1 MTRNKRTVED
11 LIDEMDGPAPT
22 TGEPPKRKPQG
33 GWIPAAALLALGIGI
48 GWFAS
53 GLRQPNQGAAATK
66 PGMETPEDLISAG
79 WQESDQGVFTR
90 RCQDN
95 CRKAVLYGGGV
106 ADVMEVNCLDR
117 PCGEIRAKFDV
128 LDGRGQSSASPADS
142 ASPLASAAP
151 AITTTPAEPVPSGS
165 EPAPGSPEAL
175 ALLASLGI
183 APPAAA
189 GTPLG
194 PDDQRFSP
202 IAIGHL
208 THRLV
213 EVKLLLDQL
222 GAEQKELHDTLRLAH
237 LRGDLRHLQPPGG
250 EGGYQLPGG
259 VQLHRRAGRRQW
271 QYGPEVQELEAQL
284 KAQQVYEQTNG
295 QAVWSLGAAF
305 WELRFPKG

>member
-1 MTRNKRTVED
+1 MATARSHRLSALASSAHRGRLAGTVATP
-11 LIDEMDGPAPT
+11 GFSAAPT
-22 TGEPPKRKPQG
+22 PASDEL
-33 GWIPAAALLALGIGI
+33 PAA
-48 GWFAS
+48 
-53 GLRQPNQGAAATK
+53 T
-66 PGMETPEDLISAG
+66 T
-79 WQESDQGVFTR
+79 
-90 RCQDN
+90 
-95 CRKAVLYGGGV
+95 V
-106 ADVMEVNCLDR
+106 AD
-117 PCGEIRAKFDV
+117 P
-128 LDGRGQSSASPADS
+128 ASPTGAADS
-142 ASPLASAAP
+142 ASPPSSAASTIP
-151 AITTTPAEPVPSGS
+151 TPPTETMAGAS

-189 GTPLG
+189 GSPLG

-237 LRGDLRHLQPPGG
+237 LRGDLHHLLPPGG

-284 KAQQVYEQTNG
+284 KAQQVYEQANG

>member
-1 MTRNKRTVED
+1 MATARSNRFSA
-11 LIDEMDGPAPT
+11 L
-22 TGEPPKRKPQG
+22 
-33 GWIPAAALLALGIGI
+33 AASAHRGRFVGT
-48 GWFAS
+48 
-53 GLRQPNQGAAATK
+53 AAT
-66 PGMETPEDLISAG
+66 PG
-79 WQESDQGVFTR
+79 F
-90 RCQDN
+90 
-95 CRKAVLYGGGV
+95 
-106 ADVMEVNCLDR
+106 
-117 PCGEIRAKFDV
+117 
-128 LDGRGQSSASPADS
+128 
-142 ASPLASAAP
+142 SAAP
-151 AITTTPAEPVPSGS
+151 TPSPDALPTANAVADPATSPSAADPASPGAPTAPAAPPTPAEPMAAAG

-189 GTPLG
+189 GAPLG

-222 GAEQKELHDTLRLAH
+222 GIEQKELHETLRLAH
-237 LRGDLRHLQPPGG
+237 LRGDLLHLLPPGG
-250 EGGYQLPGG
+250 EGGYLLPGG

-271 QYGPEVQELEAQL
+271 QYGPDVQELEAQL

>member
-1 MTRNKRTVED
+1 MANARSHRLSVIAASAHRGRLAGTAATQGFTPVTAASAD
-11 LIDEMDGPAPT
+11 ALPTATALADPDTSPSTIDPASPSAPT
-22 TGEPPKRKPQG
+22 A
-33 GWIPAAALLALGIGI
+33 PAA
-48 GWFAS
+48 
-53 GLRQPNQGAAATK
+53 P
-66 PGMETPEDLISAG
+66 P
-79 WQESDQGVFTR
+79 
-90 RCQDN
+90 
-95 CRKAVLYGGGV
+95 
-106 ADVMEVNCLDR
+106 
-117 PCGEIRAKFDV
+117 
-128 LDGRGQSSASPADS
+128 
-142 ASPLASAAP
+142 
-151 AITTTPAEPVPSGS
+151 TPAEPMAAAS

-189 GTPLG
+189 GSPLG

-213 EVKLLLDQL
+213 EVKLLLEQL

-237 LRGDLRHLQPPGG
+237 LRGDLLYLLPPGG

-295 QAVWSLGAAF
+295 QAVWSLGAPF

>member
-1 MTRNKRTVED
+1 
-11 LIDEMDGPAPT
+11 
-22 TGEPPKRKPQG
+22 
-33 GWIPAAALLALGIGI
+33 
-48 GWFAS
+48 
-53 GLRQPNQGAAATK
+53 
-66 PGMETPEDLISAG
+66 
-79 WQESDQGVFTR
+79 
-90 RCQDN
+90 
-95 CRKAVLYGGGV
+95 
-106 ADVMEVNCLDR
+106 
-117 PCGEIRAKFDV
+117 
-128 LDGRGQSSASPADS
+128 
-142 ASPLASAAP
+142 
-151 AITTTPAEPVPSGS
+151 VPSGS
-165 EPAPGSPEAL
+165 EPAPGSTEAL
-175 ALLASLGI
+175 ALLAFLGI

-189 GTPLG
+189 GAPLG

-222 GAEQKELHDTLRLAH
+222 AAEKKELHDTLRLAH
-237 LRGDLRHLQPPGG
+237 LRGDLLHLLPPGG

>member
-1 MTRNKRTVED
+1 MATARSHR
-11 LIDEMDGPAPT
+11 LSAL
-22 TGEPPKRKPQG
+22 
-33 GWIPAAALLALGIGI
+33 AASAHRGRLAGT
-48 GWFAS
+48 
-53 GLRQPNQGAAATK
+53 AAT
-66 PGMETPEDLISAG
+66 PG
-79 WQESDQGVFTR
+79 F
-90 RCQDN
+90 
-95 CRKAVLYGGGV
+95 
-106 ADVMEVNCLDR
+106 
-117 PCGEIRAKFDV
+117 
-128 LDGRGQSSASPADS
+128 
-142 ASPLASAAP
+142 SAAP
-151 AITTTPAEPVPSGS
+151 TPASDALPTATTLADPASPTGAADSTSPTAFAAPTAPTTPAETMAAAS

-189 GTPLG
+189 GAPLG

-237 LRGDLRHLQPPGG
+237 LRGDLLHLLPPGG

>member
-1 MTRNKRTVED
+1 M
-11 LIDEMDGPAPT
+11 
-22 TGEPPKRKPQG
+22 
-33 GWIPAAALLALGIGI
+33 AAA
-48 GWFAS
+48 
-53 GLRQPNQGAAATK
+53 
-66 PGMETPEDLISAG
+66 
-79 WQESDQGVFTR
+79 
-90 RCQDN
+90 
-95 CRKAVLYGGGV
+95 
-106 ADVMEVNCLDR
+106 
-117 PCGEIRAKFDV
+117 
-128 LDGRGQSSASPADS
+128 
-142 ASPLASAAP
+142 
-151 AITTTPAEPVPSGS
+151 S

-189 GTPLG
+189 GAPLG

-202 IAIGHL
+202 IAIGLL

-237 LRGDLRHLQPPGG
+237 LRGDLLHLLPPGG

-259 VQLHRRAGRRQW
+259 VQLNRRAGRRQW
-271 QYGPEVQELEAQL
+271 QYGPVVQELEAQL

>member
-1 MTRNKRTVED
+1 MATARSHRLSALAASAHRGRFVGT
-11 LIDEMDGPAPT
+11 AAT
-22 TGEPPKRKPQG
+22 QG
-33 GWIPAAALLALGIGI
+33 FAAAPAASADAL
-48 GWFAS
+48 
-53 GLRQPNQGAAATK
+53 PTAT
-66 PGMETPEDLISAG
+66 D
-79 WQESDQGVFTR
+79 
-90 RCQDN
+90 
-95 CRKAVLYGGGV
+95 V
-106 ADVMEVNCLDR
+106 ADPV
-117 PCGEIRAKFDV
+117 
-128 LDGRGQSSASPADS
+128 
-142 ASPLASAAP
+142 ASPLAADPASPSAPTPPAAP
-151 AITTTPAEPVPSGS
+151 HTPAEPMAAAS

-183 APPAAA
+183 APSAAA
-189 GTPLG
+189 GDPLG

-213 EVKLLLDQL
+213 EVKLLHDQL
-222 GAEQKELHDTLRLAH
+222 GAEQKELHDTLRLSH
-237 LRGDLRHLQPPGG
+237 LRGDLIHLLAPGG
-250 EGGYQLPGG
+250 EGGYLLPGG

>member
-1 MTRNKRTVED
+1 
-11 LIDEMDGPAPT
+11 
-22 TGEPPKRKPQG
+22 
-33 GWIPAAALLALGIGI
+33 
-48 GWFAS
+48 
-53 GLRQPNQGAAATK
+53 
-66 PGMETPEDLISAG
+66 
-79 WQESDQGVFTR
+79 
-90 RCQDN
+90 
-95 CRKAVLYGGGV
+95 
-106 ADVMEVNCLDR
+106 
-117 PCGEIRAKFDV
+117 
-128 LDGRGQSSASPADS
+128 
-142 ASPLASAAP
+142 
-151 AITTTPAEPVPSGS
+151 VPSGS

-189 GTPLG
+189 GAPLG

-237 LRGDLRHLQPPGG
+237 LRGDLRHLLPPES

-271 QYGPEVQELEAQL
+271 HYGPEVQELEAQL
-284 KAQQVYEQTNG
+284 KAQQVYEQSNG

>member
-1 MTRNKRTVED
+1 MATARSHRLSALAASVHRGRLAGTVATP
-11 LIDEMDGPAPT
+11 GFSAAPT
-22 TGEPPKRKPQG
+22 PASDALPTATAAADPSGSTGSADST
-33 GWIPAAALLALGIGI
+33 IPA
-48 GWFAS
+48 
-53 GLRQPNQGAAATK
+53 
-66 PGMETPEDLISAG
+66 
-79 WQESDQGVFTR
+79 
-90 RCQDN
+90 
-95 CRKAVLYGGGV
+95 
-106 ADVMEVNCLDR
+106 
-117 PCGEIRAKFDV
+117 
-128 LDGRGQSSASPADS
+128 
-142 ASPLASAAP
+142 ASAAP
-151 AITTTPAEPVPSGS
+151 ATPPTPAEPMAVAS

-189 GTPLG
+189 GAPLG

-222 GAEQKELHDTLRLAH
+222 GNEQKELQDTLRLAH
-237 LRGDLRHLQPPGG
+237 LRGDLRHLLPPGG
-250 EGGYQLPGG
+250 EGGYQLPCG

-284 KAQQVYEQTNG
+284 KARQVYEQTNG

>member
-1 MTRNKRTVED
+1 MATARSHRLSALAASAHRGRLAGTAA
-11 LIDEMDGPAPT
+11 IPGFSAAPT
-22 TGEPPKRKPQG
+22 
-33 GWIPAAALLALGIGI
+33 PASDAL
-48 GWFAS
+48 
-53 GLRQPNQGAAATK
+53 PTAT
-66 PGMETPEDLISAG
+66 T
-79 WQESDQGVFTR
+79 
-90 RCQDN
+90 
-95 CRKAVLYGGGV
+95 V
-106 ADVMEVNCLDR
+106 AD
-117 PCGEIRAKFDV
+117 P
-128 LDGRGQSSASPADS
+128 ASPTGAADS
-142 ASPLASAAP
+142 ASPTASVAP
-151 AITTTPAEPVPSGS
+151 TVPTPPTETMPGGS

-189 GTPLG
+189 GAPLG

-222 GAEQKELHDTLRLAH
+222 VAEQKELHDTLRLAH
-237 LRGDLRHLQPPGG
+237 LRGDLRHLLPPGG

-284 KAQQVYEQTNG
+284 KAQQVYEQASG

>member
-1 MTRNKRTVED
+1 MATARSHRISALAASAHRGRLAGSAAT
-11 LIDEMDGPAPT
+11 PAFSAASTPA
-22 TGEPPKRKPQG
+22 QDAL
-33 GWIPAAALLALGIGI
+33 PAAT
-48 GWFAS
+48 S
-53 GLRQPNQGAAATK
+53 
-66 PGMETPEDLISAG
+66 
-79 WQESDQGVFTR
+79 
-90 RCQDN
+90 
-95 CRKAVLYGGGV
+95 V
-106 ADVMEVNCLDR
+106 AD
-117 PCGEIRAKFDV
+117 PG
-128 LDGRGQSSASPADS
+128 GSTGSADS
-142 ASPLASAAP
+142 ASPATSAAP
-151 AITTTPAEPVPSGS
+151 TALTTPTETMPGAS

-189 GTPLG
+189 GAPLG

-237 LRGDLRHLQPPGG
+237 LRGDLRHLLPPGG

-284 KAQQVYEQTNG
+284 KAQQVYEQTNR